1 MVGDG
6 VSVQAEFTM
15 SPITKCVEVTRGGE
29 GQAVVLSTGDVD
41 DGDMLETG
49 HGVRSGGLQD
59 PVPQPQL
66 SMTALTPTINVTRD
80 CESQCVI
87 TTTSYLKY

>member
-41 DGDMLETG
+41 D
-49 HGVRSGGLQD
+49 
-59 PVPQPQL
+59 
-66 SMTALTPTINVTRD
+66 
-80 CESQCVI
+80 
-87 TTTSYLKY
+87 